1 MKQNHILTI
10 LGFLFLVSSPAANA
24 IRSGCDIALMRDMM
38 SIDGNG
44 GFNGHGR
51 LKAETIG
58 MNIDI
63 KRAQS
68 VPTLENEKVY
78 EVGAYNLLSRV
89 GKISLKQESVG
100 VVKVSLKIE
109 NMLNFKEKTFAAV
122 GDYNAQDGVFYVLT
136 DTHGAPVLNLSDFKI
151 YYYPDSMRLVL
162 QAKELKM
169 PIPLRLNHPPRH
181 F

>member
-1 MKQNHILTI
+1 MKQSRTLTI
-10 LGFLFLVSSPAANA
+10 LGFLLLSCSQSAYA
-24 IRSGCDIALMRDMM
+24 IRSGCDIALMREMM
-38 SIDGNG
+38 YIDGNS

-68 VPTLENEKVY
+68 VPTLENE
-78 EVGAYNLLSRV
+78 EVFEIGTFNLLSRV
-89 GKISLKQESVG
+89 GKVSLKQESVG

-109 NMLNFKEKTFAAV
+109 NLLNFKEKTFSAV
-122 GDYNAQDGVFYVLT
+122 GDYNVTDGVFYVLT
-136 DTHGAPVLNLSDFKI
+136 DTHGVPALSVSDFKI
-151 YYYPDSMRLVL
+151 YYYPDSMRVVL
-162 QAKELKM
+162 QAKEWGM
-169 PIPLRLNHPPRH
+169 PLPFRLNHPPRH